1 MLGPEF
7 SAFHYRCLVLTSN
20 LHGIH
25 MYVAEFAGLAQR
37 RIPVKFVLTGHPS
50 SGIRSKLPD
59 RGKSERKW

>member
-1 MLGPEF
+1 M
-7 SAFHYRCLVLTSN
+7 S
-20 LHGIH
+20 
-25 MYVAEFAGLAQR
+25 VAEFAGLAQR